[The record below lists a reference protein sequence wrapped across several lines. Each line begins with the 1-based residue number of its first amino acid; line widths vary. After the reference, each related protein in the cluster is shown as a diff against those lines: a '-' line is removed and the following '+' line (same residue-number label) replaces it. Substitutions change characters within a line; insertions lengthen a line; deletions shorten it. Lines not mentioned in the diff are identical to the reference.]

1 MVEYF
6 GKLSDLLKFQDA
18 TFGNINNTFSGEIQ
32 KPVINDYIFYRA
44 NTNQVKFNFSSN
56 RTIGRFLL
64 QNSENSKIVKYPINV
79 FLIINKKNYRLHQS

>member
-6 GKLSDLLKFQDA
+6 GKLSDLLKIQDA

-44 NTNQVKFNFSSN
+44 NANQVKFNFSSMCLAYN
-56 RTIGRFLL
+56 NLAIFIT
-64 QNSENSKIVKYPINV
+64 KYPT
-79 FLIINKKNYRLHQS
+79 